1 MNAFSQKILVTR
13 SAIYLVLIVL
23 LAIPAGLFGKKEPFV
38 GRDRFNRQIS
48 EGIINKG
55 DTVSVT
61 YYAFHPFQFDTTK
74 MAINKIAGRLTKQE
88 IDIFK
93 NFSEVYKFAD
103 AGPQEELYVVQGSQI
118 DSIFYDGL
126 FGFKK
131 IVIASD
137 ANNKFSHYYKKGNKE
152 GEWIE
157 WYDNETVKKV
167 YHYKKQP
174 R

>member
-1 MNAFSQKILVTR
+1 MNAFSKKILVTR

-48 EGIINKG
+48 EGIINKE

-131 IVIASD
+131 IVIPSD
-137 ANNKFSHYYKKGNKE
+137 ANKKFSHYYEKGKKE
-152 GEWIE
+152 GEWTE
-157 WYDNETVKKV
+157 WYDNETVKLSLI
-167 YHYKKQP
+167 HI
-174 R
+174 